1 MIWETKPPASGDMVR
16 VKLGHIYHYGVF
28 VSDTE
33 IIQFGLAPSAR
44 THVKNSDIEVC
55 ASDITA
61 FSCGGEVEVG
71 VFDEQ
76 EKRNTA
82 EQTVALARARLGE
95 KGYHILYNNCEHFAY
110 ECVTGEKKCTQA
122 DAVRMLFRSMPVV
135 DVYWAELPEKI
146 PENGLETLFPASRA
160 DEIIACSNELVK
172 RQKYYVWRLLEYAFM
187 RTFGYKISTLELH
200 KNEHGKWETPQCF
213 FSLSH
218 SGNALAV
225 AVSRTPVGV
234 DIEKINGQK
243 TQFLEKILTE
253 KEREQLCL
261 EENKTAF
268 LVRRWS
274 EKESIFKTL
283 NEARFAPAK
292 IQTGEHSV
300 SSSTVEIAGEE
311 YVLSVAT
318 EYLDKVRCIQ
328 KTDLIEG

>member
-1 MIWETKPPASGDMVR
+1 MTWEIKPPASGDMVR

-28 VSDTE
+28 VSQTE
-33 IIQFGLAPSAR
+33 VIQFGLAPVAR
-44 THVKNSDIEVC
+44 AHIKDSEIEVC
-55 ASDITA
+55 ASDITVFA
-61 FSCGGEVEVG
+61 CGGEVEVS

-82 EQTVALARARLGE
+82 EQAVALARARLGE

-122 DAVRMLFRSMPVV
+122 DAVRMLFRSMPIV
-135 DVYWAELPEKI
+135 DVYWAELPEI
-146 PENGLETLFPASRA
+146 MPENGLETLFPTSRL
-160 DEIIACSNELVK
+160 DEITACSNEVVK
-172 RQKYYVWRLLEYAFM
+172 RQKYYVWRLLEYALS
-187 RTFGYKISTLELH
+187 RTFGYKISALELQ
-200 KNEHGKWETPQCF
+200 KNAHGKWETPKCF

-253 KEREQLCL
+253 NEREQLCL
-261 EENKTAF
+261 EEEKTAF
-268 LVRRWS
+268 LVRKWS

-283 NEARFAPAK
+283 NEARFLPAK
-292 IQTGEHSV
+292 IQTREHSV
-300 SSSTVEIAGEE
+300 CSTTVEIAGEE

-318 EYLDKVRCIQ
+318 EHLDKVRYIQ
-328 KTDLIEG
+328 KTDLIGE